1 MTDNIKSIKFN
12 FIMNFIL
19 TVSNFLF
26 PLITFPYVSRVL
38 LPEGTGKVAFALSI
52 VSYFTIFA
60 SFGVATYGIRAVAQ
74 VRDDKERLS
83 KTMHELLFINIISMT
98 IVYVALAIAILVVPK
113 FAIEKELF
121 WVTSLFILFTII
133 GIEWLYKGLEKYQ
146 YITIRTIVFKIASLF
161 LVFLFVKE
169 KSDYILFAFI
179 SIFAIVGSGVL
190 NLINSR
196 KLINYTLYSEYEFK
210 KHLKPMFVLFLTSMA
225 IAIYTSLD
233 EGLLGLLSSPEQV
246 GYYNAAVRVK
256 GILFTLITS
265 LGVVLL
271 PRLSYYVE
279 NHMETEFH
287 EALAKSTNFIIVIA
301 ASVVIFFTLF
311 AKETILI
318 LAGENYVAS
327 IIPLQIVVWAL
338 ILSAITNIL
347 GIQILLP
354 LKKDKQLLFSVLC
367 AATVDVIA
375 NFLLVPKLAA
385 VGTALSVI
393 AAELSVLIVQII
405 ILRQYIKILFSGL
418 QLHKI
423 IIALLIAI
431 ACALFVREIVVNT
444 STLII
449 FLCSSSVFFLAY
461 FIILLLL
468 KEKFIMY
475 VYHTIYTK
483 FIAYIYC
490 L

>member
-52 VSYFTIFA
+52 VSYFTLFA
-60 SFGVATYGIRAVAQ
+60 SFGVATYGIRAIAQ

-83 KTMHELLFINIISMT
+83 KTMHELLFINIISMI
-98 IVYVALAIAILVVPK
+98 IVYIALAIAILVVPK
-113 FAIEKELF
+113 FAMEKELF

-133 GIEWLYKGLEKYQ
+133 GIEWFYKGLEKYQ
-146 YITIRTIVFKIASLF
+146 YITIRTIIFKIASLF

-169 KSDYILFAFI
+169 KSDYIIFAFI
-179 SIFAIVGSGVL
+179 SIFAIVGSSVL

-256 GILFTLITS
+256 GILFSLITS

-393 AAELSVLIVQII
+393 AAELSVLIVQMI

-418 QLHKI
+418 QLHKM

-431 ACALFVREIVVNT
+431 ACALFVREIIVNT

-449 FLCSSSVFFLAY
+449 FLYSSSVFFLAY

-468 KEKFIMY
+468 KEKFIIY

-483 FIAYIYC
+483 FISNRR
-490 L
+490 

>member
-1 MTDNIKSIKFN
+1 
-12 FIMNFIL
+12 
-19 TVSNFLF
+19 
-26 PLITFPYVSRVL
+26 

-52 VSYFTIFA
+52 VSYFTLFA
-60 SFGVATYGIRAVAQ
+60 SFGVATYGIRAIAQ

-83 KTMHELLFINIISMT
+83 KTMHELLFINIISMI
-98 IVYVALAIAILVVPK
+98 IVYIALAIAILVVPK
-113 FAIEKELF
+113 FAMEKELF

-133 GIEWLYKGLEKYQ
+133 GIEWFYKGLEKYQ
-146 YITIRTIVFKIASLF
+146 YITIRTIIFKIASLF

-169 KSDYILFAFI
+169 KSDYIIFAFI
-179 SIFAIVGSGVL
+179 SIFAIVGSSVL

-393 AAELSVLIVQII
+393 AAELSVLIVQMI

-418 QLHKI
+418 QLHKM

-468 KEKFIMY
+468 KEKFIIY

-483 FIAYIYC
+483 FISNRR
-490 L
+490 

>member
-26 PLITFPYVSRVL
+26 PLIIFPYVSRVL

-52 VSYFTIFA
+52 VSYFTLFA
-60 SFGVATYGIRAVAQ
+60 SFGVATYGIRAIAQ
-74 VRDDKERLS
+74 VRDDKDRLS
-83 KTMHELLFINIISMT
+83 KTMHELLFINIISMI
-98 IVYVALAIAILVVPK
+98 IVYIALVIAISVVPK
-113 FAIEKELF
+113 FAMEKELF
-121 WVTSLFILFTII
+121 WVTSLFVLFTII

-169 KSDYILFAFI
+169 KSDYIIFAFI

-246 GYYNAAVRVK
+246 GYYNAAVRIK

-483 FIAYIYC
+483 FIAYRR
-490 L
+490 

>member
-60 SFGVATYGIRAVAQ
+60 SFGVATYGIRAIAQ

-113 FAIEKELF
+113 FAMEKELF

-146 YITIRTIVFKIASLF
+146 YITIRTIIFKIASLF

-169 KSDYILFAFI
+169 KSDYIIFAFI

-483 FIAYIYC
+483 FIAYRR
-490 L
+490 

>member
-52 VSYFTIFA
+52 VSYFTLFA
-60 SFGVATYGIRAVAQ
+60 SFGVATYGIRAIAQ

-83 KTMHELLFINIISMT
+83 KTMHELLFINIISMI
-98 IVYVALAIAILVVPK
+98 IVYIALAIAILVVPK
-113 FAIEKELF
+113 FAMEKELF

-133 GIEWLYKGLEKYQ
+133 GIEWFYKGLEKYQ
-146 YITIRTIVFKIASLF
+146 YITIRTIIFKIASLF

-169 KSDYILFAFI
+169 KSDYIIFAFI
-179 SIFAIVGSGVL
+179 SIFAIVGSSVL

-196 KLINYTLYSEYEFK
+196 KLINYTLYPEYEFK

-256 GILFTLITS
+256 GILFSLITS

-393 AAELSVLIVQII
+393 AAELSVLIVQMI

-418 QLHKI
+418 QLHKM

-431 ACALFVREIVVNT
+431 ACALFVREIIVNT

-449 FLCSSSVFFLAY
+449 FLYSSSVFFLAY

-468 KEKFIMY
+468 KEKFIIY

-483 FIAYIYC
+483 FISNRR
-490 L
+490 

>member
-52 VSYFTIFA
+52 VSYFTLFA
-60 SFGVATYGIRAVAQ
+60 SFGVATYGIRAIAQ

-83 KTMHELLFINIISMT
+83 KTMHELLFINIISMI
-98 IVYVALAIAILVVPK
+98 IVYIALAIAILVVPK
-113 FAIEKELF
+113 FAMEKELF

-133 GIEWLYKGLEKYQ
+133 GIEWFYKGLEKYQ
-146 YITIRTIVFKIASLF
+146 YITIRTIIFKIASLF

-169 KSDYILFAFI
+169 KSDYIIFAFI

-393 AAELSVLIVQII
+393 AAELSVLIVQMI

-418 QLHKI
+418 QLHKM

-431 ACALFVREIVVNT
+431 ACALFVREIIVNT

-468 KEKFIMY
+468 KEKFIIY

-483 FIAYIYC
+483 FISNRR
-490 L
+490 

>member
-113 FAIEKELF
+113 FAMEKELF

-146 YITIRTIVFKIASLF
+146 YITIRTIIFKIASLF

-169 KSDYILFAFI
+169 KSNYIIFAFI

-483 FIAYIYC
+483 FIAYRR
-490 L
+490 

>member
-113 FAIEKELF
+113 FAMEKELF

-146 YITIRTIVFKIASLF
+146 YITIRTIIFKIASLF

-169 KSDYILFAFI
+169 KSDYIIFSFI

-483 FIAYIYC
+483 FIAYRR
-490 L
+490 

>member
-52 VSYFTIFA
+52 VSYFTLLA
-60 SFGVATYGIRAVAQ
+60 SFGVATYGIRAIAQ
-74 VRDDKERLS
+74 VRDDKDRLS
-83 KTMHELLFINIISMT
+83 KTMHELLFINIISMI
-98 IVYVALAIAILVVPK
+98 IVYIALVIAISVVPK
-113 FAIEKELF
+113 FAMEKELF
-121 WVTSLFILFTII
+121 WVTSLFVLFTII
-133 GIEWLYKGLEKYQ
+133 GIEWFYKGLEKYQ

-169 KSDYILFAFI
+169 KSDYIIFAFI

-196 KLINYTLYSEYEFK
+196 KLINYILYSEYEFK

-318 LAGENYVAS
+318 LAGGNYVAS

-431 ACALFVREIVVNT
+431 ACALFVREIVINT

-483 FIAYIYC
+483 FIAYRR
-490 L
+490 

>member
-26 PLITFPYVSRVL
+26 PLIIFPYVSRVL

-52 VSYFTIFA
+52 VSYFTLFA
-60 SFGVATYGIRAVAQ
+60 SFGVETYGIRAIAQ
-74 VRDDKERLS
+74 VRDDKDRLS
-83 KTMHELLFINIISMT
+83 KTMHELLFINIISMV
-98 IVYVALAIAILVVPK
+98 IVYIALVIAISVVPK
-113 FAIEKELF
+113 FAMEKELF
-121 WVTSLFILFTII
+121 WVTSLFVLFTII

-169 KSDYILFAFI
+169 KSDYIIFAFI

-483 FIAYIYC
+483 FIAYRR
-490 L
+490 

>member
-1 MTDNIKSIKFN
+1 
-12 FIMNFIL
+12 
-19 TVSNFLF
+19 VSNFLF

-52 VSYFTIFA
+52 VSYFTLFA
-60 SFGVATYGIRAVAQ
+60 SFGVATYGIRAIAQ
-74 VRDDKERLS
+74 VRDDKDRLS
-83 KTMHELLFINIISMT
+83 KTMHELLFINIISMI
-98 IVYVALAIAILVVPK
+98 IVYIALVIAISVVPK
-113 FAIEKELF
+113 FAMEKELF
-121 WVTSLFILFTII
+121 WVTSLFVLFTII

-169 KSDYILFAFI
+169 KSDYIIFAFI

-196 KLINYTLYSEYEFK
+196 KLINYILYSEYEFK

-431 ACALFVREIVVNT
+431 ACALFVREIVINT

-483 FIAYIYC
+483 FIAYRR
-490 L
+490 

>member
-52 VSYFTIFA
+52 VSYFTLFA
-60 SFGVATYGIRAVAQ
+60 SFGVATYGIRAIAQ

-83 KTMHELLFINIISMT
+83 KTTHELLFINIISMI
-98 IVYVALAIAILVVPK
+98 IVYIALAIAILVVPK
-113 FAIEKELF
+113 FAMEKELF

-133 GIEWLYKGLEKYQ
+133 GIEWFYKGLEKYQ
-146 YITIRTIVFKIASLF
+146 YITIRTIIFKIASLF

-169 KSDYILFAFI
+169 KSDYIIFAFI
-179 SIFAIVGSGVL
+179 SIFAIVGSSVL

-393 AAELSVLIVQII
+393 AAELSVLIVQMI

-418 QLHKI
+418 QLHKM

-483 FIAYIYC
+483 FIAYRR
-490 L
+490 

>member
-26 PLITFPYVSRVL
+26 PLIIFPYVSRVL

-52 VSYFTIFA
+52 VSYFTLFA
-60 SFGVATYGIRAVAQ
+60 SFGVATYGIRAIAQ
-74 VRDDKERLS
+74 VRDDKDRLS
-83 KTMHELLFINIISMT
+83 KTMHELLFINIISMI
-98 IVYVALAIAILVVPK
+98 IVYIALVIAISVVPK
-113 FAIEKELF
+113 FAMEKELF
-121 WVTSLFILFTII
+121 WVTSLFVIFTII

-169 KSDYILFAFI
+169 KSDYIIFAFI

-196 KLINYTLYSEYEFK
+196 KLINYILYSEYEFK

-431 ACALFVREIVVNT
+431 ACALFVREIVINT

-483 FIAYIYC
+483 FIAYRR
-490 L
+490 

>member
-1 MTDNIKSIKFN
+1 MSKNIKSIKFN

-60 SFGVATYGIRAVAQ
+60 SFGVATYGIRAIAQ

-113 FAIEKELF
+113 FAMEKELF
-121 WVTSLFILFTII
+121 GVTSLFILFTIV
-133 GIEWLYKGLEKYQ
+133 GVEWLYKGLEKYQ
-146 YITIRTIVFKIASLF
+146 YITIRTIIFKIASLF

-169 KSDYILFAFI
+169 KSDYIIFAFI

-483 FIAYIYC
+483 FIAYRR
-490 L
+490 

>member
-1 MTDNIKSIKFN
+1 
-12 FIMNFIL
+12 MNFIL

-26 PLITFPYVSRVL
+26 PLIIFPYVSRVL

-52 VSYFTIFA
+52 VSYFTLFA
-60 SFGVATYGIRAVAQ
+60 SFGVATYGIRAIAQ
-74 VRDDKERLS
+74 VRDDKDRLS
-83 KTMHELLFINIISMT
+83 KTMHELLFINIISMI
-98 IVYVALAIAILVVPK
+98 IVYIALVIAISVVPK
-113 FAIEKELF
+113 FAMEKELF
-121 WVTSLFILFTII
+121 WVTSLFVLFTII

-169 KSDYILFAFI
+169 KSDYIIFAFI

-196 KLINYTLYSEYEFK
+196 KLINYILYSEYEFK

-431 ACALFVREIVVNT
+431 ACALFVREIVINT

-483 FIAYIYC
+483 FIAYRR
-490 L
+490 

>member
-1 MTDNIKSIKFN
+1 
-12 FIMNFIL
+12 MNFIL
-19 TVSNFLF
+19 TVSNFIF

-60 SFGVATYGIRAVAQ
+60 SFGVVTYGIRAIAQ
-74 VRDDKERLS
+74 VRDDQERLS
-83 KTMHELLFINIISMT
+83 KTMHELLFINIISMI
-98 IVYVALAIAILVVPK
+98 IVYIVLAIAILVVPK
-113 FAIEKELF
+113 FAMEKELF

-146 YITIRTIVFKIASLF
+146 YITIRTIIFKIASLF

-169 KSDYILFAFI
+169 KSDYIIFAFI

-196 KLINYTLYSEYEFK
+196 KLINYTLYPEYEFK

-354 LKKDKQLLFSVLC
+354 LKQDKQLLFSVLC

-483 FIAYIYC
+483 FIAYRR
-490 L
+490 

>member
-52 VSYFTIFA
+52 VSYFTLFA
-60 SFGVATYGIRAVAQ
+60 SFGVATYGIRAIAQ

-83 KTMHELLFINIISMT
+83 KTMHELLFINSISMI
-98 IVYVALAIAILVVPK
+98 IVYIALAIAILVVPK

-483 FIAYIYC
+483 FIAYRR
-490 L
+490 

>member
-26 PLITFPYVSRVL
+26 PLIIFPYVSRVL

-52 VSYFTIFA
+52 VSYFTLFA
-60 SFGVATYGIRAVAQ
+60 SFGVATYGIRAIAQ
-74 VRDDKERLS
+74 VRDDKDRLS
-83 KTMHELLFINIISMT
+83 KTMHELLFINIISMI
-98 IVYVALAIAILVVPK
+98 IVYIALVIAISVVPK
-113 FAIEKELF
+113 FAMEKELF
-121 WVTSLFILFTII
+121 WVTSLFVLFTII

-169 KSDYILFAFI
+169 KSDYIIFAFI

-246 GYYNAAVRVK
+246 GYYNAAVRIK

-393 AAELSVLIVQII
+393 AAELSVLIVQMI

-483 FIAYIYC
+483 FIAYRR
-490 L
+490 

>member
-1 MTDNIKSIKFN
+1 MSKNIKSIKFN

-26 PLITFPYVSRVL
+26 PLITFPYISRVL
-38 LPEGTGKVAFALSI
+38 LPEGTGKIAFALSI

-60 SFGVATYGIRAVAQ
+60 SFGVATYGIRAIAQ

-113 FAIEKELF
+113 FAMEKELF
-121 WVTSLFILFTII
+121 WVTSLFILFAIV
-133 GIEWLYKGLEKYQ
+133 GVEWLYKGLEKYQ
-146 YITIRTIVFKIASLF
+146 YITARTIVFKIASLF

-169 KSDYILFAFI
+169 KSDYIIFAFI
-179 SIFAIVGSGVL
+179 SIFAIVGSGIL

-196 KLINYTLYSEYEFK
+196 KLINYKLYSEYEFK
-210 KHLKPMFVLFLTSMA
+210 KHLKPMFVLFLTSLA

-279 NHMETEFH
+279 NNMETEFH
-287 EALAKSTNFIIVIA
+287 EALAKSTNFIVVIS

-375 NFLLVPKLAA
+375 NVILVPKLAA

-393 AAELSVLIVQII
+393 AAELSVLFVQVI
-405 ILRQYIKILFSGL
+405 ILRQYIKILFAGL
-418 QLHKI
+418 QLYKI
-423 IIALLIAI
+423 IIALLVAI
-431 ACALFVREIVVNT
+431 ASALFVKDVVGNT

-475 VYHTIYTK
+475 VYHTIYIK
-483 FIAYIYC
+483 FIAYRR
-490 L
+490 

>member
-60 SFGVATYGIRAVAQ
+60 SFGVATYGIRAIAQ

-113 FAIEKELF
+113 FAMEKELF
-121 WVTSLFILFTII
+121 GVTSLFILFTIV
-133 GIEWLYKGLEKYQ
+133 GVEWLYKGLEKYQ
-146 YITIRTIVFKIASLF
+146 YITIRTIIFKIASLF

-169 KSDYILFAFI
+169 KSDYIIFAFI
-179 SIFAIVGSGVL
+179 SIFAIVGSGIL

-483 FIAYIYC
+483 FIAYRR
-490 L
+490 

>member
-52 VSYFTIFA
+52 VSYFTLFA
-60 SFGVATYGIRAVAQ
+60 SFGVATYGIRAIAQ

-83 KTMHELLFINIISMT
+83 KTMHELLFINIISMI
-98 IVYVALAIAILVVPK
+98 IVYIALAIAILVVPK
-113 FAIEKELF
+113 FAMEKELF

-133 GIEWLYKGLEKYQ
+133 GIEWFYKGLEKYQ
-146 YITIRTIVFKIASLF
+146 YITIRTIIFKIASLF

-169 KSDYILFAFI
+169 KSDYIIFAFI
-179 SIFAIVGSGVL
+179 SIFAIVGSSVL

-393 AAELSVLIVQII
+393 AAELSVLIVQMI

-418 QLHKI
+418 QLHKM

-468 KEKFIMY
+468 KEKFIIY

-483 FIAYIYC
+483 FISNRR
-490 L
+490 

>member
-1 MTDNIKSIKFN
+1 MSKNIKSIKFN

-60 SFGVATYGIRAVAQ
+60 SFGVATYGIRAIAQ

-113 FAIEKELF
+113 FAMEKELF
-121 WVTSLFILFTII
+121 GVTSLFILFTIV
-133 GIEWLYKGLEKYQ
+133 GVEWLYKGLEKYQ
-146 YITIRTIVFKIASLF
+146 YITIRTIIFKIASLF

-169 KSDYILFAFI
+169 KSDYIIFAFI

-233 EGLLGLLSSPEQV
+233 EGLLGLLSLPEQV

-483 FIAYIYC
+483 FIAYRR
-490 L
+490 

>member
-1 MTDNIKSIKFN
+1 MSKNIKSIKFN

-60 SFGVATYGIRAVAQ
+60 SFGVATYGIRTIAQ

-113 FAIEKELF
+113 FAMEKELF
-121 WVTSLFILFTII
+121 GVTSLFILFTIV
-133 GIEWLYKGLEKYQ
+133 GVEWLYKGLEKYQ
-146 YITIRTIVFKIASLF
+146 YITVRTIVFKIASLF

-169 KSDYILFAFI
+169 KSDYIVFAFI

-483 FIAYIYC
+483 FIAYRR
-490 L
+490 

>member
-26 PLITFPYVSRVL
+26 PLIIFPYVSRVL

-52 VSYFTIFA
+52 VSYFTLFA
-60 SFGVATYGIRAVAQ
+60 SFGVETYGIRAIAQ
-74 VRDDKERLS
+74 VRDDKDRLS
-83 KTMHELLFINIISMT
+83 KTMHELLFINIISMV
-98 IVYVALAIAILVVPK
+98 IVYIALVIAISVVPK
-113 FAIEKELF
+113 FAMEKELF
-121 WVTSLFILFTII
+121 WVTSLFVLFTII
-133 GIEWLYKGLEKYQ
+133 GIEWFYKGLEKYQ

-169 KSDYILFAFI
+169 KSDYIIFAFI

-483 FIAYIYC
+483 FIAYRR
-490 L
+490 

>member
-26 PLITFPYVSRVL
+26 PLIIFPYVSRVL

-52 VSYFTIFA
+52 VSYFTLFA
-60 SFGVATYGIRAVAQ
+60 SFGVATYGIRAIAQ
-74 VRDDKERLS
+74 VRDDKDRLS
-83 KTMHELLFINIISMT
+83 KTMHELLFINIISMI
-98 IVYVALAIAILVVPK
+98 IVYIALAIAILVVPK
-113 FAIEKELF
+113 FAMEKELF
-121 WVTSLFILFTII
+121 WVTSLFILFTIV
-133 GIEWLYKGLEKYQ
+133 GVEWLYKGLEKYQ
-146 YITIRTIVFKIASLF
+146 YITVRTIVFKIASLF

-179 SIFAIVGSGVL
+179 SIFAIVGSGIL

-196 KLINYTLYSEYEFK
+196 KLINYKLYSKYEFK
-210 KHLKPMFVLFLTSMA
+210 KHLKSMFVLFLTSLA

-461 FIILLLL
+461 FVILLLL

-483 FIAYIYC
+483 FIAYRR
-490 L
+490 

>member
-52 VSYFTIFA
+52 VSYFTLFA
-60 SFGVATYGIRAVAQ
+60 SFGVATYGIRAIAQ

-83 KTMHELLFINIISMT
+83 KTMHELLFINIISMI
-98 IVYVALAIAILVVPK
+98 IVYIALAIAILVVPK
-113 FAIEKELF
+113 FAMEKELF

-169 KSDYILFAFI
+169 KSDYILFAFV
-179 SIFAIVGSGVL
+179 SIFAIVGSGAL

-196 KLINYTLYSEYEFK
+196 KLINYTLYSKYEFK

-449 FLCSSSVFFLAY
+449 FLCSSSVFLLAY

-483 FIAYIYC
+483 FIAYRR
-490 L
+490 

>member
-113 FAIEKELF
+113 FAMEKELF

-169 KSDYILFAFI
+169 KSDYIIFAFI

-483 FIAYIYC
+483 FIAYRR
-490 L
+490 

>member
-1 MTDNIKSIKFN
+1 MSKNIKSIKFN

-74 VRDDKERLS
+74 VRDDKDRLS

-113 FAIEKELF
+113 FAMEKELF

-146 YITIRTIVFKIASLF
+146 YITIRTIIFKIASLF

-169 KSDYILFAFI
+169 KSDYIIFAFI

-483 FIAYIYC
+483 FIAYRR
-490 L
+490 

>member
-1 MTDNIKSIKFN
+1 MADNIKSIKFN

-113 FAIEKELF
+113 FAMEKELF

-146 YITIRTIVFKIASLF
+146 YITIRTIIFKIASLF

-169 KSDYILFAFI
+169 KSDYIIFAFI

-483 FIAYIYC
+483 FIAYRR
-490 L
+490 

>member
-1 MTDNIKSIKFN
+1 MSKNIKSIKFN

-113 FAIEKELF
+113 FAMEKELF

-146 YITIRTIVFKIASLF
+146 YITIRTIIFKIASLF

-169 KSDYILFAFI
+169 KSDYIIFAFI

-483 FIAYIYC
+483 FIAYRR
-490 L
+490 

>member
-1 MTDNIKSIKFN
+1 MSKNIKSIKFN

-26 PLITFPYVSRVL
+26 PLITFPYVSRIL

-52 VSYFTIFA
+52 VSYFTLFA
-60 SFGVATYGIRAVAQ
+60 SFGVAIYGIRAIAQ
-74 VRDDKERLS
+74 VRDDKDRLS
-83 KTMHELLFINIISMT
+83 KTMHELLFINIISMI
-98 IVYVALAIAILVVPK
+98 IVYIALVIAISVVPK
-113 FAIEKELF
+113 FAMEKELF
-121 WVTSLFILFTII
+121 WVTSLFVLFTII

-169 KSDYILFAFI
+169 KSDYIIFAFI

-327 IIPLQIVVWAL
+327 IIPLQIVVWTL

-375 NFLLVPKLAA
+375 NFLLVPKLSA

-393 AAELSVLIVQII
+393 AAELSVLILQMI

-418 QLHKI
+418 QLHKM

-468 KEKFIMY
+468 KEKFIIY

-483 FIAYIYC
+483 FISNNRR
-490 L
+490 

>member
-1 MTDNIKSIKFN
+1 MMDNIKSIKFN

-26 PLITFPYVSRVL
+26 PLIIFPYVSRVL

-52 VSYFTIFA
+52 VSYFTLFA
-60 SFGVATYGIRAVAQ
+60 SFGVATYGIRAIAQ
-74 VRDDKERLS
+74 VRDDKDRLS
-83 KTMHELLFINIISMT
+83 KTMHELLFINIISMV
-98 IVYVALAIAILVVPK
+98 IVYIALVIAILVVPK
-113 FAIEKELF
+113 FAMEKELF
-121 WVTSLFILFTII
+121 GVTSLFILFTIV
-133 GIEWLYKGLEKYQ
+133 GVEWLYKGLEKYQ
-146 YITIRTIVFKIASLF
+146 YITVRTIVFKIASLF

-169 KSDYILFAFI
+169 KSDYIIFAFI

-354 LKKDKQLLFSVLC
+354 LKQDKQLLFSVLC

-483 FIAYIYC
+483 FIAYRR
-490 L
+490 

>member
-26 PLITFPYVSRVL
+26 PLIIFPYVSRVL

-52 VSYFTIFA
+52 VSYFTLFA
-60 SFGVATYGIRAVAQ
+60 SFGVATYGIRAIAQ
-74 VRDDKERLS
+74 VRDDKDRLS
-83 KTMHELLFINIISMT
+83 KTMHELLFINIISMI
-98 IVYVALAIAILVVPK
+98 IVYIALAIAILVVPK
-113 FAIEKELF
+113 FAMEKELF
-121 WVTSLFILFTII
+121 WVTSLFILFTIV
-133 GIEWLYKGLEKYQ
+133 GVEWLYKGLEKYQ
-146 YITIRTIVFKIASLF
+146 YITIRTIIFKIASLF

-169 KSDYILFAFI
+169 KSDYIIFAFI

-196 KLINYTLYSEYEFK
+196 KLINYTLYPEYEFK

-279 NHMETEFH
+279 NHMESEFH

-375 NFLLVPKLAA
+375 NFLWVPKLAA

-483 FIAYIYC
+483 FIAYRR
-490 L
+490 

>member
-1 MTDNIKSIKFN
+1 
-12 FIMNFIL
+12 MNFIL

-26 PLITFPYVSRVL
+26 PLIIFPYVSRVL

-52 VSYFTIFA
+52 VSYFTLFA
-60 SFGVATYGIRAVAQ
+60 SFGVETYGIRAIAQ
-74 VRDDKERLS
+74 VRDDKDRLS
-83 KTMHELLFINIISMT
+83 KTMHELLFINIISMV
-98 IVYVALAIAILVVPK
+98 IVYIALVIAISVVPK
-113 FAIEKELF
+113 FAMEKELF
-121 WVTSLFILFTII
+121 WVTSLFVLFTII

-169 KSDYILFAFI
+169 KSDYIIFAFI

-483 FIAYIYC
+483 FIAYRR
-490 L
+490 

>member
-52 VSYFTIFA
+52 VSYFTLFA
-60 SFGVATYGIRAVAQ
+60 SFGVATYGIRAIAQ

-83 KTMHELLFINIISMT
+83 KTMHELLFINIISMI
-98 IVYVALAIAILVVPK
+98 IVYIALAIAILVVPK
-113 FAIEKELF
+113 FAMEKELF

-146 YITIRTIVFKIASLF
+146 YITIRTIIFKIASLF

-169 KSDYILFAFI
+169 KSDYIIFAFI

-196 KLINYTLYSEYEFK
+196 KLINYTLYPEYEFK

-279 NHMETEFH
+279 NHMESEFH

-393 AAELSVLIVQII
+393 AAELSVLIVQMI

-418 QLHKI
+418 QLHKM

-431 ACALFVREIVVNT
+431 ACALFVREIIVNT

-468 KEKFIMY
+468 KEKFIIY

-483 FIAYIYC
+483 FISNRR
-490 L
+490 

>member
-113 FAIEKELF
+113 FAMEKELF

-146 YITIRTIVFKIASLF
+146 YITIRTIIFKIASLF

-169 KSDYILFAFI
+169 KSDYIIFAFI

-483 FIAYIYC
+483 FIAYRR
-490 L
+490 

>member
-26 PLITFPYVSRVL
+26 PLITFPYVSRAL

-52 VSYFTIFA
+52 VSYFTLFA
-60 SFGVATYGIRAVAQ
+60 SFGVATYGIRAIAQ

-83 KTMHELLFINIISMT
+83 KTMHELLFINIISMI
-98 IVYVALAIAILVVPK
+98 IVYIALAIAILVVPK

-475 VYHTIYTK
+475 VYHAIYSK
-483 FIAYIYC
+483 FIAYRR
-490 L
+490 

>member
-26 PLITFPYVSRVL
+26 PLIIFPYVSRVL

-52 VSYFTIFA
+52 VSYFTLFA
-60 SFGVATYGIRAVAQ
+60 SFGVATYGIRAIAQ
-74 VRDDKERLS
+74 VRDDKDRLS
-83 KTMHELLFINIISMT
+83 KTMHELLFINIISMI
-98 IVYVALAIAILVVPK
+98 IVYISLVIAISVVPK
-113 FAIEKELF
+113 FAMEKELF
-121 WVTSLFILFTII
+121 WVTSLFVLFTII

-169 KSDYILFAFI
+169 KSDYIIFAFI

-210 KHLKPMFVLFLTSMA
+210 KHLKPMFILFLTSMA

-483 FIAYIYC
+483 FIAYRR
-490 L
+490 

>member
-38 LPEGTGKVAFALSI
+38 LPKGTGKVAFALSI

-113 FAIEKELF
+113 FAMEKELF

-146 YITIRTIVFKIASLF
+146 YITIRTIIFKIASLF

-169 KSDYILFAFI
+169 KSDYIIFSFI

-233 EGLLGLLSSPEQV
+233 EGLLGLLSSPEEV

-483 FIAYIYC
+483 FIAYRR
-490 L
+490 